1 MNLDLESLIY
11 SKIKFRIL
19 VDKKFEMVGNEIRIF
34 TCKINKTKFR
44 FNLDFFDFIKFEFY

>member
-19 VDKKFEMVGNEIRIF
+19 IDKKFEMVGNEIRIF
-34 TCKINKTKFR
+34 IYKINKT
-44 FNLDFFDFIKFEFY
+44 

>member
-19 VDKKFEMVGNEIRIF
+19 IDKKFEMVGNEIRIF

-44 FNLDFFDFIKFEFY
+44 FNLDF